1 MGEAKTNIIL
11 NEDYKD
17 NKILFDKGEGD
28 KIFFKN
34 KAYID
39 LSNCAGSL
47 ILGHNSNVFK
57 KSLKLYL
64 NKKITIFAHPS
75 IHAINF
81 SKNIKK
87 VFPNFS
93 KIIFCNSGAEAVM
106 KSLRLSK
113 SLNKKNLIVNVVG
126 SWHGSV
132 DKLLFYP
139 NKYLKPQKLSDGL
152 SLDDKKKLIYI
163 PYNDIAKSSKIL
175 NKFKNDINCII
186 IEPIQA
192 CLPLDNIKKYLQ
204 FLERF
209 CKKNN
214 SILIFDE
221 IITGI
226 RIRPGSIQR
235 KYNINA
241 DITTVGKIL
250 GGGLPIGMI
259 GISEKVNKIIKNKNI
274 KVFFG
279 GTFSANSLSSFVGN
293 ETLKFLLKN
302 KNLIHSH
309 SGKLPQYP
317 GSTTLYYM
325 LLNIQKIFCT
335 TIILNQNLDRGKIL
349 LTKRYKIP
357 RNQILIEN
365 KLDNLVRAKNIVL
378 VIKNLEKYL
387 NKKKNI
393 GKYFPPYYIAH
404 PIIRQIVLNKKSIKN
419 TLKNLMLV
427 NPHENKLI

>member
-47 ILGHNSNVFK
+47 ILGHNSQVFK

-64 NKKITIFAHPS
+64 NKKISIFAHPNA
-75 IHAINF
+75 HAINF
-81 SKNIKK
+81 LKNIKK
-87 VFPNFS
+87 NFPNFS
-93 KIIFCNSGAEAVM
+93 RIIFCNSGTEAVM

-113 SLNKKNLIVNVVG
+113 SLNKKNLIANVTG

-139 NKYLKPQKLSDGL
+139 DKYLKPQNISDGL
-152 SLDDKKKLIYI
+152 SLEDKKRLIYI
-163 PYNDIAKSSKIL
+163 PYNDIEKSNKIL

-186 IEPIQA
+186 IEPIQG
-192 CLPLDNIKKYLQ
+192 CLPLDNAKKYLK
-204 FLERF
+204 FLEKF
-209 CKKNN
+209 CKINN
-214 SILIFDE
+214 IILIFDE
-221 IITGI
+221 LITGI

-235 KYNINA
+235 KYKINA
-241 DITTVGKIL
+241 DITTIGKIV

-259 GISEKVNKIIKNKNI
+259 GISEKINKIMKRKKI

-279 GTFSANSLSSFVGN
+279 GTFSGNSLSSFIGN

-302 KNLIHSH
+302 K
-309 SGKLPQYP
+309 KLF
-317 GSTTLYYM
+317 S
-325 LLNIQKIFCT
+325 N
-335 TIILNQNLDRGKIL
+335 
-349 LTKRYKIP
+349 
-357 RNQILIEN
+357 
-365 KLDNLVRAKNIVL
+365 
-378 VIKNLEKYL
+378 L
-387 NKKKNI
+387 NKKCLHFQKNLNQFIQKEKI
-393 GKYFPPYYIAH
+393 GAKVYRFDSILRIVFSKKEIKNRAQRDFFEKKNVSKLVKFRQYLLDNKIYY
-404 PIIRQIVLNKKSIKN
+404 PTSGIIFLSDSTSYKSIN
-419 TLKNLMLV
+419 YVLKHIKFALK
-427 NPHENKLI
+427 KLI

>member
-1 MGEAKTNIIL
+1 MNKAIKNIIL

-28 KIFFKN
+28 KIFIKN

-39 LSNCAGSL
+39 LSNSSGSL
-47 ILGHNSNVFK
+47 ILGHNSQVFK

-64 NKKITIFAHPS
+64 NKKISIFAHPNT
-75 IHAINF
+75 HAINF

-93 KIIFCNSGAEAVM
+93 KIIFCNSGTEAVM

-163 PYNDIAKSSKIL
+163 PYNDIEKSNKIL

-192 CLPLDNIKKYLQ
+192 CLPLDNVKKYLQ

-235 KYNINA
+235 KYKINA

-250 GGGLPIGMI
+250 GGGLPIGVI
-259 GISEKVNKIIKNKNI
+259 GISEKINKIIIKKNI

-279 GTFSANSLSSFVGN
+279 GTFSANSLSSFVGS

-302 KNLIHSH
+302 KALFSN
-309 SGKLPQYP
+309 
-317 GSTTLYYM
+317 
-325 LLNIQKIFCT
+325 
-335 TIILNQNLDRGKIL
+335 
-349 LTKRYKIP
+349 
-357 RNQILIEN
+357 
-365 KLDNLVRAKNIVL
+365 
-378 VIKNLEKYL
+378 
-387 NKKKNI
+387 
-393 GKYFPPYYIAH
+393 
-404 PIIRQIVLNKKSIKN
+404 LNKKS
-419 TLKNLMLV
+419 LYFQKNLNQFITKEGIEAKVYRFDSILRIV
-427 NPHENKLI
+427 FSSKKITNRIQRDFFEKKNIHKINRFKEYLLDNKIYYPRNGIIFLSNSTSYKSINYVLNHMKIVLKKNFV

>member
-1 MGEAKTNIIL
+1 MNKAKTNIIL
-11 NEDYKD
+11 NEYYKD
-17 NKILFDKGEGD
+17 NKVFFDKGEGD

-34 KAYID
+34 KAYVD
-39 LSNCAGSL
+39 LSNCSGSL

-57 KSLKLYL
+57 KSLKLFL
-64 NKKITIFAHPS
+64 NKKISIFGHPNT
-75 IHAINF
+75 HAINF

-87 VFPNFS
+87 FFPDFS
-93 KIIFCNSGAEAVM
+93 KIIFCNSGTEAVM

-113 SLNKKNLIVNVVG
+113 SLNKKNLIVNVIG

-139 NKYLKPQKLSDGL
+139 NKYLKPQMLSDGL

-163 PYNDIAKSSKIL
+163 PYNDIEKSDKIL

-186 IEPIQA
+186 VEPIQA
-192 CLPLDNIKKYLQ
+192 CLPLDNVKKYLQ
-204 FLERF
+204 FLEKF

-214 SILIFDE
+214 STLIFDE

-235 KYNINA
+235 KYKINA

-250 GGGLPIGMI
+250 GGGLPIGVI
-259 GISEKVNKIIKNKNI
+259 GISEKINKIIKKKNI

-302 KNLIHSH
+302 KAL
-309 SGKLPQYP
+309 
-317 GSTTLYYM
+317 
-325 LLNIQKIFCT
+325 LLN
-335 TIILNQNLDRGKIL
+335 
-349 LTKRYKIP
+349 
-357 RNQILIEN
+357 
-365 KLDNLVRAKNIVL
+365 
-378 VIKNLEKYL
+378 
-387 NKKKNI
+387 
-393 GKYFPPYYIAH
+393 
-404 PIIRQIVLNKKSIKN
+404 LNKKSLYFQKNLNQFITKEGIEAKAYRFDSILRIVFSNKIIKN
-419 TLKNLMLV
+419 MIQRDFFEKKKISNIIKFRQYLLDNKICYPTNGIIFLSNSTSYKNINYVLKHIKFGL
-427 NPHENKLI
+427 KRFF

>member
-47 ILGHNSNVFK
+47 ILGHNSHVFK

-64 NKKITIFAHPS
+64 NKKISIFAHPN

-87 VFPNFS
+87 HFPNFS

-113 SLNKKNLIVNVVG
+113 SLNKKNLIVNVAG

-163 PYNDIAKSSKIL
+163 PYNDIEKSSKIL
-175 NKFKNDINCII
+175 NKLKSNINCIVV
-186 IEPIQA
+186 EPVQA
-192 CLPLDNIKKYLQ
+192 CLPLYNVKKYLK
-204 FLERF
+204 FLEKF

-214 SILIFDE
+214 STLIFDE

-226 RIRPGSIQR
+226 RIRPGSIQK

-241 DITTVGKIL
+241 DITTIGKVL
-250 GGGLPIGMI
+250 GGGLPIGVI
-259 GISEKVNKIIKNKNI
+259 GISEKINKIIKKKNI

-279 GTFSANSLSSFVGN
+279 GTFSGNSLSSFVGN

-302 KNLIHSH
+302 KILLSNLS
-309 SGKLPQYP
+309 KKC
-317 GSTTLYYM
+317 LYF
-325 LLNIQKIFCT
+325 QKN
-335 TIILNQNLDRGKIL
+335 LNQFITKEGIEAKVYRFDSIL
-349 LTKRYKIP
+349 RI
-357 RNQILIEN
+357 
-365 KLDNLVRAKNIVL
+365 VFSAK
-378 VIKNLEKYL
+378 VITNRIQREFFE
-387 NKKKNI
+387 KKNI
-393 GKYFPPYYIAH
+393 SNIIKFRQYLLDNRIYY
-404 PIIRQIVLNKKSIKN
+404 PTNGIIFLSNSTSYKNINYVLNHIKIA
-419 TLKNLMLV
+419 LNLF
-427 NPHENKLI
+427 IS

>member
-64 NKKITIFAHPS
+64 NKKISIFAHPNT
-75 IHAINF
+75 HAINF

-87 VFPNFS
+87 IFPNFS
-93 KIIFCNSGAEAVM
+93 KIIFCNSGTEAVM

-163 PYNDIAKSSKIL
+163 PYNDIEKSNKIL

-192 CLPLDNIKKYLQ
+192 CLPLDNVENYLK

-214 SILIFDE
+214 STLIFDE

-235 KYNINA
+235 KYKINA

-250 GGGLPIGMI
+250 GGGLPIGVI
-259 GISEKVNKIIKNKNI
+259 GISEKINKTIKKKNI
-274 KVFFG
+274 KIFFG

-302 KNLIHSH
+302 KALFTN
-309 SGKLPQYP
+309 
-317 GSTTLYYM
+317 
-325 LLNIQKIFCT
+325 
-335 TIILNQNLDRGKIL
+335 
-349 LTKRYKIP
+349 
-357 RNQILIEN
+357 
-365 KLDNLVRAKNIVL
+365 
-378 VIKNLEKYL
+378 
-387 NKKKNI
+387 
-393 GKYFPPYYIAH
+393 
-404 PIIRQIVLNKKSIKN
+404 LNKKSLYFQKNLNQFITKEGIEAKVYRFDSILRIIFSKKIIKN
-419 TLKNLMLV
+419 KIQRDFFEKKNISNIIKFKQYLLD
-427 NPHENKLI
+427 NKIYYPTNGIIFLSNSTSYKNINYVLNHIKIALNLIFS

>member
-113 SLNKKNLIVNVVG
+113 SLNKKNLIVNVAG

-139 NKYLKPQKLSDGL
+139 NKNLKPQKLSDGL

-163 PYNDIAKSSKIL
+163 PYNDIEKSNKIL

-192 CLPLDNIKKYLQ
+192 CLPLDNVKKYLQ

-214 SILIFDE
+214 SILILSTNKKIYRDE
-221 IITGI
+221 I
-226 RIRPGSIQR
+226 
-235 KYNINA
+235 
-241 DITTVGKIL
+241 TTHYKKI
-250 GGGLPIGMI
+250 
-259 GISEKVNKIIKNKNI
+259 
-274 KVFFG
+274 
-279 GTFSANSLSSFVGN
+279 
-293 ETLKFLLKN
+293 
-302 KNLIHSH
+302 
-309 SGKLPQYP
+309 
-317 GSTTLYYM
+317 
-325 LLNIQKIFCT
+325 
-335 TIILNQNLDRGKIL
+335 
-349 LTKRYKIP
+349 
-357 RNQILIEN
+357 
-365 KLDNLVRAKNIVL
+365 
-378 VIKNLEKYL
+378 
-387 NKKKNI
+387 
-393 GKYFPPYYIAH
+393 
-404 PIIRQIVLNKKSIKN
+404 
-419 TLKNLMLV
+419 
-427 NPHENKLI
+427 

>member
-1 MGEAKTNIIL
+1 MNKAKTNIIL

-47 ILGHNSNVFK
+47 ILGHNSHVFK

-64 NKKITIFAHPS
+64 NKKISIFAHPN

-87 VFPNFS
+87 YFPNFS

-302 KNLIHSH
+302 KALFSN
-309 SGKLPQYP
+309 
-317 GSTTLYYM
+317 
-325 LLNIQKIFCT
+325 
-335 TIILNQNLDRGKIL
+335 
-349 LTKRYKIP
+349 
-357 RNQILIEN
+357 
-365 KLDNLVRAKNIVL
+365 
-378 VIKNLEKYL
+378 
-387 NKKKNI
+387 
-393 GKYFPPYYIAH
+393 
-404 PIIRQIVLNKKSIKN
+404 LNKKSLYFQKNLNQFITKEGIEAKVYRFDSILRIVFSKKIIKN
-419 TLKNLMLV
+419 RIQRDFFEKKNISNIIKFKQYLLDNKIYYPTNGIIFLSNSTSYKNINYVLKHIKFGL
-427 NPHENKLI
+427 KRFF

>member
-47 ILGHNSNVFK
+47 ILGHNSHVFK

-64 NKKITIFAHPS
+64 NKKISIFAHPN

-87 VFPNFS
+87 YFPNFS

-163 PYNDIAKSSKIL
+163 PYNDIEKSSKIL
-175 NKFKNDINCII
+175 NKFKSNINCII
-186 IEPIQA
+186 VEPVQA
-192 CLPLDNIKKYLQ
+192 CLPLDNVKKYLK

-214 SILIFDE
+214 STLIFDE

-250 GGGLPIGMI
+250 GGGLPIGAI
-259 GISEKVNKIIKNKNI
+259 GISEKVNKIIKKKNI

-279 GTFSANSLSSFVGN
+279 GTFSGNSLTSFVGN

-302 KNLIHSH
+302 K
-309 SGKLPQYP
+309 
-317 GSTTLYYM
+317 
-325 LLNIQKIFCT
+325 
-335 TIILNQNLDRGKIL
+335 
-349 LTKRYKIP
+349 
-357 RNQILIEN
+357 
-365 KLDNLVRAKNIVL
+365 VL
-378 VIKNLEKYL
+378 FSNL
-387 NKKKNI
+387 NKKCLYFQKNLNQFIAKEKIEAKVYRFDSILRIVFSAKVITNRIQREFFEKKNI
-393 GKYFPPYYIAH
+393 SNIIKFRQYLLDNRIYYPTNGIIFLSNSTIADH
-404 PIIRQIVLNKKSIKN
+404 SLELVSFSF
-419 TLKNLMLV
+419 LK
-427 NPHENKLI
+427 

>member
-1 MGEAKTNIIL
+1 MNKAIKNIIL

-28 KIFFKN
+28 KIFIKN

-39 LSNCAGSL
+39 LSNSSGSL
-47 ILGHNSNVFK
+47 ILGHNSQVFK

-64 NKKITIFAHPS
+64 NKKISIFAHPNT
-75 IHAINF
+75 HAINF

-93 KIIFCNSGAEAVM
+93 KIIFCNSGTEAVM

-163 PYNDIAKSSKIL
+163 PYNDIEKSNKIL

-192 CLPLDNIKKYLQ
+192 CLPLDNVEKYLQ

-235 KYNINA
+235 KYKINA

-250 GGGLPIGMI
+250 GGGLPIGVI
-259 GISEKVNKIIKNKNI
+259 GISEKINKIIIKKNI

-279 GTFSANSLSSFVGN
+279 GTFSANSLSSFVGS

-302 KNLIHSH
+302 KALFSN
-309 SGKLPQYP
+309 
-317 GSTTLYYM
+317 
-325 LLNIQKIFCT
+325 
-335 TIILNQNLDRGKIL
+335 
-349 LTKRYKIP
+349 
-357 RNQILIEN
+357 
-365 KLDNLVRAKNIVL
+365 
-378 VIKNLEKYL
+378 
-387 NKKKNI
+387 
-393 GKYFPPYYIAH
+393 
-404 PIIRQIVLNKKSIKN
+404 LNKKS
-419 TLKNLMLV
+419 LYFQKNLNQFITKEGIEAKVYRFDSILRIV
-427 NPHENKLI
+427 FSSKKITNRIQRDFFEKKNIHKINRFKEYLLDNKIYYPRNGIIFLSNSTSYKSINYVLNHMKIVLKKNFV